1 VVCVWEVA
9 RMSNSEDYRRH
20 AAFCL
25 HAGEIMSDPA
35 ARLALVDIAHAWH
48 DLADQ
53 AERNSKLDLVY
64 EPPLSLPDKD

>member
-1 VVCVWEVA
+1 
-9 RMSNSEDYRRH
+9 MNSNSKDYRRH
-20 AAFCL
+20 AAVCL
-25 HAGEIMSDPA
+25 QFGEATSDPA

-64 EPPLSLPDKD
+64 EPPLSQLEPPDKGKAD